1 MPHNTGMPRRIVLA
15 NAALLLAV
23 SLMAISLTAA
33 PPTTQLSIHVLT
45 PGGKP
50 LDRASV
56 IVKFVSG
63 SVPLKIKKFRTQ
75 WETKTDQDGFARISS
90 IPQGKVQIQI
100 IAANYQ
106 TFGQL
111 FDVDQDEKTI
121 EIKLNPPQDQYSAH
135 EK

>member
-1 MPHNTGMPRRIVLA
+1 MSHNEFMLRRTVPVIF
-15 NAALLLAV
+15 
-23 SLMAISLTAA
+23 LMALMVPMSAA
-33 PPTTQLSIHVLT
+33 PPTTVLSIKVLT
-45 PGGKP
+45 PAGKP
-50 LDRASV
+50 LERASV

-63 SVPLKIKKFRTQ
+63 STPLKLKKFRTQ
-75 WETKTDQDGFARISS
+75 WETKTDQEGVARIPS

-100 IAANYQ
+100 IATNYQ

-121 EIKLNPPQDQYSAH
+121 EIKLNPPQSQYSAH

>member
-1 MPHNTGMPRRIVLA
+1 M
-15 NAALLLAV
+15 ALSV
-23 SLMAISLTAA
+23 SLSAA
-33 PPTTQLSIHVLT
+33 PPTTMLSIKVLT

-50 LDRASV
+50 LERASV

-63 SVPLKIKKFRTQ
+63 SAPLKIKKLRTQ
-75 WETKTDQDGFARISS
+75 WETKTDQEGFARIPS

-100 IAANYQ
+100 IATNYQ

-121 EIKLNPPQDQYSAH
+121 EIRLNPPQTQYSAH